1 MKTRLTGLL
10 AAALAVGAL
19 LTGCR
24 PRLRPVVN
32 GVQSGI
38 ASWYGQEFHG
48 RPTSN
53 GEIYNMHELTAAHR
67 TLPFGTVVEIT
78 NLLNGRTVTVR
89 INDRGPFVGDRII
102 DLSYAA
108 ARMLDMVVPGTIPI
122 RLEVVQD
129 VPQAPAGQR
138 FAVQVGAFILRDNA
152 EALAAKLR
160 PDFPD
165 VAISLFQT
173 EWQTYYRVRMPAGS
187 KGEAQRLADRLSGLG
202 HNVILIESR

>member
-1 MKTRLTGLL
+1 MGLL
-10 AAALAVGAL
+10 AATLAVGAL
-19 LTGCR
+19 ISGCR
-24 PRLRPVVN
+24 PRLLPVVN

-53 GEIYNMHELTAAHR
+53 GEIYNMHDLTAAHR

-78 NLLNGRTVTVR
+78 NILNGRTVTVR
-89 INDRGPFVGDRII
+89 INDRGPFVGNRVI

-108 ARMLDMVVPGTIPI
+108 ARMLDMVGPGTIPI
-122 RLEVVQD
+122 RLEVVKE
-129 VPQAPAGQR
+129 VLPVPAGQR

-152 EALAAKLR
+152 DAMAAKLR

-165 VAISLFQT
+165 VAVSLFQT
-173 EWQTYYRVRMPAGS
+173 EWQTYYRVRIPAGS
-187 KGEAQRLADRLSGLG
+187 RREAHRLADRLSGLG
-202 HNVILIESR
+202 HNVILLEPR

>member
-1 MKTRLTGLL
+1 MKIRLTILL
-10 AAALAVGAL
+10 ATALAVGAL
-19 LTGCR
+19 LSGCR

-32 GVQSGI
+32 GLQSGI

-78 NLLNGRTVTVR
+78 NLLNGRTITVR

-108 ARMLDMVVPGTIPI
+108 ARMLDMVGPGTIPI
-122 RLEVVQD
+122 RLEVVKEA
-129 VPQAPAGQR
+129 PAPAGQR

-152 EALAAKLR
+152 DALAAKLR

-165 VAISLFQT
+165 VAVSLFQT
-173 EWQTYYRVRMPAGS
+173 EWQAYYRVRVPAGS
-187 KGEAQRLADRLSGLG
+187 RREANRLADRLSGLG
-202 HNVILIESR
+202 HNVILLEPR